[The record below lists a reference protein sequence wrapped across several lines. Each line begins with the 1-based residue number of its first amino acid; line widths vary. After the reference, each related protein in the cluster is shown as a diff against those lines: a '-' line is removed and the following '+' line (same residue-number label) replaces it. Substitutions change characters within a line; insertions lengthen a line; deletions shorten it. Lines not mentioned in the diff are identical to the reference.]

1 MNEKKIINIVK
12 FAVTD
17 EVGDSRTVWNQAAVF
32 YEDGNVEIL
41 SMDDAISLAKSQNI
55 IMRQTMANHL
65 MNNYRDY
72 MVPKEKKKAR
82 KNSTTEFSDYEDLEE
97 KPAKKNIFVRGVK
110 KIGRGIKKF
119 GQGILKGV
127 ALPFVGAYLH

>member
-32 YEDGNVEIL
+32 YEDGSVEIL

-72 MVPKEKKKAR
+72 MVLKRRNRLEKILLRSFRIMRTWKR
-82 KNSTTEFSDYEDLEE
+82 SL
-97 KPAKKNIFVRGVK
+97 RK
-110 KIGRGIKKF
+110 KIS
-119 GQGILKGV
+119 L
-127 ALPFVGAYLH
+127 FVV